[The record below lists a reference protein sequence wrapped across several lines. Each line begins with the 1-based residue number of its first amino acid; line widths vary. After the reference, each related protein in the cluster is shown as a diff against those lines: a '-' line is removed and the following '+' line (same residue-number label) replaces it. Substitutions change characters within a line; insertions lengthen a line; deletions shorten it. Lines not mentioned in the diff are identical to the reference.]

1 MSARRAV
8 AACLKREMIGMS
20 ETSVV
25 FIGRKPVM
33 NYVLACMTAL
43 QSGGKKVT
51 VKARGRAI
59 STAVDTVQILQHRF
73 YKNLKIG
80 EIKTNTEQL
89 TGENNIT
96 LNVSTIEITIS
107 A

>member
-1 MSARRAV
+1 V
-8 AACLKREMIGMS
+8 AACLKREMIEMS
-20 ETSVV
+20 ETPVV

-43 QSGGKKVT
+43 QSEDKKAI

-59 STAVDTVQILQHRF
+59 SRAVDTVQILQRRF

-89 TGENNIT
+89 TGENNVT

>member
-1 MSARRAV
+1 M
-8 AACLKREMIGMS
+8 AACLKREMIEMS
-20 ETSVV
+20 EMPVV

-43 QSGGKKVT
+43 QSGDKKVA

-59 STAVDTVQILQHRF
+59 SRAVDTVQILQRRF

-80 EIKTNTEQL
+80 EIKTNTEQV
-89 TGENNIT
+89 TGENNVT